1 MERVKYSKVE
11 VKHGNSV
18 KKFPVYEIYLDDM
31 IVTKVSSEMEAVE
44 MLYPLALTE
53 EKEIYYDKAD
63 VFAADESFAKSCKAR
78 TEKYFNKSEAK
89 RS

>member
-31 IVTKVSSEMEAVE
+31 IVSSEMEAVE
-44 MLYPLALTE
+44 MVSRWQ
-53 EKEIYYDKAD
+53 EIYK
-63 VFAADESFAKSCKAR
+63 
-78 TEKYFNKSEAK
+78 
-89 RS
+89 